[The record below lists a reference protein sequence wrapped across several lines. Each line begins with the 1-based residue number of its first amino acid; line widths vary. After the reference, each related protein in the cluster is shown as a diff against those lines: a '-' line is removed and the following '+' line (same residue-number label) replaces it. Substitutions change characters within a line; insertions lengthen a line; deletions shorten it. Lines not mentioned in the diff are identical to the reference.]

1 MGPVA
6 AEAVSTKL
14 RQIAPAI
21 PVCLAALAYL
31 GLPLALLIRGSFGV
45 SEAGFE
51 RGISAITELT
61 MRSIVLA
68 VIPAVLATVICMT
81 ASLLGVF
88 HARFSRF
95 YRGWLLVMLF
105 TNPVFLVFGFSIL
118 LAEAPPLPAV
128 LLASVYILMPFCGLI
143 LQAAVDEFDFA
154 QARAARSLG
163 ASPVFIAFRHIL
175 PFTRQ
180 QVLASVL
187 LSALY
192 ALGFFLTPAFVG
204 LGQVVTLGTV
214 IYGVANSVGDW
225 TAACQLCIVAIGAQ
239 VLLTATWLVT
249 ARFVISA
256 KVHA

>member
-6 AEAVSTKL
+6 AKTVKAKL
-14 RQIAPAI
+14 LRVAPAI
-21 PVCLAALAYL
+21 PVCLASLAYL
-31 GLPLALLIRGSFGV
+31 GLPLALLIRGSFGA

-51 RGISAITELT
+51 RGLPTLTALT
-61 MRSIVLA
+61 MRSIAYA
-68 VIPAVLATVICMT
+68 VIPALLATVVCST

-88 HARFSRF
+88 HARFSTF

-105 TNPVFLVFGFSIL
+105 TNPVFLVFGLSIL
-118 LAEAPPLPAV
+118 LTKAPPLPAV
-128 LLASVYILMPFCGLI
+128 LLASAYILMPFCGQI

-163 ASPVFIAFRHIL
+163 ASPSYIVFRHIL

-192 ALGFFLTPAFVG
+192 SLGFFLTPAFVG
-204 LGQVVTLGTV
+204 LGRVVTLGTV

-239 VLLTATWLVT
+239 LFLTVAWLVT
-249 ARFVISA
+249 ARFFVASQ
-256 KVHA
+256 VRT